1 MQITP
6 IRWDECSMIDETI
19 EFYELI
25 LLMDS
30 SKRWITELKQ
40 SETLAFIIYTISRET
55 ISYICKI
62 YFVTEICQNESE
74 LNQIYLQACESDI
87 DRLVNT
93 VTTSPIKYLYSIC
106 SAANHFQFW
115 NNGPIRSG
123 GGVSVPIYIFT
134 HIDFCNGV
142 LELI

>member
-25 LLMDS
+25 LLIDS

-62 YFVTEICQNESE
+62 DFVTEICQNESVKSNLFASLWIRYWSIGE
-74 LNQIYLQACESDI
+74 YCYNQPY
-87 DRLVNT
+87 
-93 VTTSPIKYLYSIC
+93 
-106 SAANHFQFW
+106 
-115 NNGPIRSG
+115 
-123 GGVSVPIYIFT
+123 
-134 HIDFCNGV
+134 
-142 LELI
+142 